1 MSWRD
6 LETEPWTF
14 FPDCFCLGWRSA
26 LALTFKKKHNV
37 QTYCNYRGM
46 ISYIMKPWERV
57 DEALLS
63 RGGDQ

>member
-1 MSWRD
+1 M
-6 LETEPWTF
+6 
-14 FPDCFCLGWRSA
+14 

-37 QTYCNYRGM
+37 QTCSNYRGM